1 MLDSLVRVSRRVGW
15 GADRLARD
23 PEQVRESR
31 TTAQQAVSEHCE
43 QSTQVERATRGRGP
57 SCGGCSSVRECG
69 RLRPVPKRSYSR
81 ESRSYLGQTVY
92 RHPRTGPG
100 GYPLRK
106 GALRRP
112 PTRQPVHENQAR
124 RAASERQVE
133 FKGET
138 CGPIRLPL
146 NGFTYS

>member
-23 PEQVRESR
+23 PECARESR
-31 TTAQQAVSEHCE
+31 PSAQQAVREHCE

-57 SCGGCSSVRECG
+57 CHGGCSSVRECG
-69 RLRPVPKRSYSR
+69 RLRPVPKRSCSR
-81 ESRSYLGQTVY
+81 ERRSYLEQTVS
-92 RHPRTGPG
+92 RHPRTGPDNN
-100 GYPLRK
+100 PLRK

-112 PTRQPVHENQAR
+112 PARRPVHEDQAR
-124 RAASERQVE
+124 RTANERQVE

>member
-57 SCGGCSSVRECG
+57 SRGGCSSVRECG
-69 RLRPVPKRSYSR
+69 RLRPVPKNAPAPERAEATLDKRFIATLEPVLADTHLEKAPSDAR
-81 ESRSYLGQTVY
+81 
-92 RHPRTGPG
+92 RHAGPSTRIGHDAPRTNGR
-100 GYPLRK
+100 LNSK
-106 GALRRP
+106 GKLVVP
-112 PTRQPVHENQAR
+112 SVY
-124 RAASERQVE
+124 
-133 FKGET
+133 
-138 CGPIRLPL
+138 L
-146 NGFTYS
+146 